1 MRSITFFDL
10 EIDPNSHKI
19 VDIGSVKSNGE
30 IFHSTFISDFVNFLD
45 GTEYIC
51 GHNIFKHDLIY
62 IGKEIPGVNN
72 FNRIDTLYFSPLLF
86 PAQPYHNLV
95 KDDKLDPENYNNP
108 LNDSIKAKNLF
119 YDEENAFKQLDEELK
134 QIYYLLLNDIE
145 EFSAFF
151 RYMDYSVS
159 FLNVVTLIRRKFHG
173 EVCDEADFEYLT
185 PSTAPPPSRM

>member
-72 FNRIDTLYFSPLLF
+72 FNRIDTLYSSPWNF
-86 PAQPYHNLV
+86 RRIKV
-95 KDDKLDPENYNNP
+95 TTFKKLTE
-108 LNDSIKAKNLF
+108 
-119 YDEENAFKQLDEELK
+119 
-134 QIYYLLLNDIE
+134 
-145 EFSAFF
+145 
-151 RYMDYSVS
+151 
-159 FLNVVTLIRRKFHG
+159 
-173 EVCDEADFEYLT
+173 
-185 PSTAPPPSRM
+185 